1 VGRIANG
8 WRLAKSSWRVL
19 SRDRELVSIPIVAG
33 FISLVVFA
41 IVAGAGALLVG
52 DNDSADWALWIIL
65 ALASVLAMWVSV
77 IGQAAVISGAGE
89 RMDGG
94 DPTLGSAFAGARGR
108 TGRLLEWAVLATA
121 VSIILDTIRD
131 RLGFAGQII
140 AGIGNMAFQVLS
152 FLALPV
158 IVFENVGAI
167 ESFRRSSKLLR
178 STWGEQLARD
188 HRLPGRPARH
198 RGGRG
203 RGCLRRDRGGDR
215 RHHDRRAVGPG
226 GDRRD
231 LDAVRG
237 VQDRAV
243 PPRPRPPGRPGL
255 RALRP
260 LRRLPPTR
268 RPLTLPPAQAWGRL
282 QSCHTASIRRTKQ
295 HAAPAAII
303 GHGAGPG
310 RRRRP

>member
-1 VGRIANG
+1 MGRISNG

-19 SRDRELVSIPIVAG
+19 SRDRELVGIPIVAG

-65 ALASVLAMWVSV
+65 ALAGVLAMWVSV

-94 DPTLGSAFAGARGR
+94 DPTLGTAFAGARGR

-121 VSIILDTIRD
+121 VSIVLDTIRD

-167 ESFRRSSKLLR
+167 ESFRRSSQLLR
-178 STWGEQLARD
+178 STWGEQLTFTFGLGIIGFLVA
-188 HRLPGRPARH
+188 LPGIAV
-198 RGGRG
+198 
-203 RGCLRRDRGGDR
+203 
-215 RHHDRRAVGPG
+215 AVGAGASGVTAVAIVGITIGVLWVLAVIAVTSTLSAVFKTALYRHARGLPV
-226 GDRRD
+226 D
-231 LDAVRG
+231 LAFAPSDLSGAF
-237 VQDRAV
+237 
-243 PPRPRPPGRPGL
+243 RPRDAR
-255 RALRP
+255 
-260 LRRLPPTR
+260 
-268 RPLTLPPAQAWGRL
+268 
-282 QSCHTASIRRTKQ
+282 
-295 HAAPAAII
+295 
-303 GHGAGPG
+303 
-310 RRRRP
+310 